1 MKSISSVFILLIL
14 LTSCRPKN
22 IDINVKAAESKLV
35 VFTHVIPNNIMIVAL
50 TKSFS
55 VLDGNTTADFSN
67 LLISGATVQMKFN
80 GETFNF
86 YELNPG
92 IYASFEKAFQVNEN
106 YELFACYGKDTIHSY
121 TNMLAKINFNSI
133 TPILEKNSSDT
144 NVFINYSFN
153 DIKGIDNWYLINVY
167 KKLQNSSSTD
177 FVNYFNN
184 GANALIKTILIS
196 DKEFGDTFES
206 KDKLDH
212 LRPNDSIVVTLSNI
226 NESYFNYL
234 HQKNGTGSVFTQLN
248 IEPITYSSNIIN
260 GYGFFN
266 AHFPQINYF
275 DLGKY

>member
-1 MKSISSVFILLIL
+1 MKNIFFVFISLIL

-35 VFTHVIPNNIMIVAL
+35 VFTHVIPDNIMIVAL

-92 IYASFEKAFQVNEN
+92 IYASFEKAFKVNEN

-133 TPILEKNSSDT
+133 TPIIDKNSSDT

-196 DKEFGDTFES
+196 DKEFGDTYSS
-206 KDKLDH
+206 KDKLDN
-212 LRPNDSIVVTLSNI
+212 LKYNDSIVVTLSNI

-234 HQKNGTGSVFTQLN
+234 NQKNGTGSVFTQLN

>member
-1 MKSISSVFILLIL
+1 MKNISSIFILLIL

-67 LLISGATVQMKFN
+67 LLISGATIQMKFN
-80 GETFNF
+80 GEIFNF

-92 IYASFEKAFQVNEN
+92 IYVSFEKAFQVNEN
-106 YELFACYGKDTIHSY
+106 YELFASYGKDTIHSY

-133 TPILEKNSSDT
+133 TPIVEKTSSDT
-144 NVFINYSFN
+144 NLFINYSFN
-153 DIKGIDNWYLINVY
+153 DIKGMDNWYLINVY

-196 DKEFGDTFES
+196 DKEFGDTYES
-206 KDKLDH
+206 KDKLDNLNH
-212 LRPNDSIVVTLSNI
+212 NDSIVVTLSNI
-226 NESYFNYL
+226 NETYFNYL

>member
-80 GETFNF
+80 DETFNF

-133 TPILEKNSSDT
+133 TPIIEKNSSDT

-196 DKEFGDTFES
+196 DKEFGDTYES
-206 KDKLDH
+206 KDKLDNLNH
-212 LRPNDSIVVTLSNI
+212 NDSIVVTLSNI
-226 NESYFNYL
+226 NETYFNYL

-266 AHFPQINYF
+266 AHFPEINYF

>member
-1 MKSISSVFILLIL
+1 MKYIFYFFSSLIL
-14 LTSCRPKN
+14 LSSCRPKN

-55 VLDGNTTADFSN
+55 VLDGNTTEDFSK
-67 LLISGATVQMKFN
+67 LLITGATVQMKFN

-106 YELFACYGKDTIHSY
+106 YELFACYGKDSIHSF
-121 TNMLAKINFNSI
+121 TKMLPKIDFNSI
-133 TPILEKNSSDT
+133 TPIIEKNSTDT

-177 FVNYFNN
+177 IVNYFNN
-184 GANALIKTILIS
+184 GANALVKSILIS
-196 DKEFGDTFES
+196 DKEFDETYEN
-206 KDKLDH
+206 KEKLDQLKH
-212 LRPNDSIVVTLSNI
+212 NDSIVVTLSNI
-226 NESYFNYL
+226 NETYFNYL

-248 IEPITYSSNIIN
+248 IEPITYASNIIN

-266 AHFPQINYF
+266 AHFPHINYF

>member
-1 MKSISSVFILLIL
+1 MKYIFSVFIYLIL

-35 VFTHVIPNNIMIVAL
+35 VFSHVVPNNIMIVAL

-55 VLDGNTTADFSN
+55 VLDGNTTEDFSK

-80 GETFNF
+80 GEIFNF

-121 TNMLAKINFNSI
+121 TKMLPKIDFNSI
-133 TPILEKNSSDT
+133 TPIIDKNSSDT

-167 KKLQNSSSTD
+167 KKLQNSNSTD

-196 DKEFGDTFES
+196 DKEFGDTYSS
-206 KDKLDH
+206 KDKLDN
-212 LRPNDSIVVTLSNI
+212 LKYNDSIVVTLSNI

>member
-1 MKSISSVFILLIL
+1 MKYIFPFIISIIL

-35 VFTHVIPNNIMIVAL
+35 VFTHVVPDNIMIVAL

-55 VLDGNTTADFSN
+55 VLDGNTTEDFSK
-67 LLISGATVQMKFN
+67 LLISGATVQIKFN
-80 GETFNF
+80 GDTFNF

-92 IYASFEKAFQVNEN
+92 IYVSFEKAFQVNEN

-121 TNMLAKINFNSI
+121 TKMLPKIDFKSI
-133 TPILEKNSSDT
+133 VPIVEKNISDT
-144 NVFINYSFN
+144 TVYINYSFN

-167 KKLQNSSSTD
+167 KKLQNSNSID

-196 DKEFGDTFES
+196 DKEFGDQYQS

-212 LRPNDSIVVTLSNI
+212 LKYNDSIVVTLSNI
-226 NESYFNYL
+226 NETYFNYL
-234 HQKNGTGSVFTQLN
+234 HQKNGTGSVFSQLN

-266 AHFPQINYF
+266 AHFPHVNYF

>member
-1 MKSISSVFILLIL
+1 MKYIFSVFIYLIL

-35 VFTHVIPNNIMIVAL
+35 VFTHVIPDNIMIVAL

-133 TPILEKNSSDT
+133 TPIIDKNSSDT

-196 DKEFGDTFES
+196 DKEFGDTYSS
-206 KDKLDH
+206 KDKLDN
-212 LRPNDSIVVTLSNI
+212 LKYNDSIVVTLSNI

-234 HQKNGTGSVFTQLN
+234 NQKNGTGSVFTQLN

>member
-1 MKSISSVFILLIL
+1 MKNIFFVFISLIL

-35 VFTHVIPNNIMIVAL
+35 VFTHVIPDNIMIVAL

-133 TPILEKNSSDT
+133 TPIIDKNSSDT

-196 DKEFGDTFES
+196 DKEFGDTYSS
-206 KDKLDH
+206 KDKLDN
-212 LRPNDSIVVTLSNI
+212 LKYNDSIVVTLSNI

-234 HQKNGTGSVFTQLN
+234 NQKNGTGSVFTQLN

>member
-1 MKSISSVFILLIL
+1 MKYIFCFSISLIL
-14 LTSCRPKN
+14 LSSCRPKN

-55 VLDGNTTADFSN
+55 VLDGNTTEDFSK
-67 LLISGATVQMKFN
+67 LLITGATVQMKFN

-106 YELFACYGKDTIHSY
+106 YELFACYGKDTIHSF
-121 TNMLAKINFNSI
+121 TKMLPKIDFNSI
-133 TPILEKNSSDT
+133 TPIIEKNSTDT

-167 KKLQNSSSTD
+167 KKLQNSNSTD
-177 FVNYFNN
+177 IVNYFNN
-184 GANALIKTILIS
+184 GANALVKSILIS
-196 DKEFGDTFES
+196 DKEFDETYEN
-206 KDKLDH
+206 KEKLDQLKH
-212 LRPNDSIVVTLSNI
+212 NDSIVVTLSNI
-226 NESYFNYL
+226 NETYFNYL

-248 IEPITYSSNIIN
+248 IEPITYASNIIN

-266 AHFPQINYF
+266 AHFPHINYF